1 MSSKNK
7 NKKKM
12 MGFAP
17 NNVFYK
23 SLTSIE
29 LQNKELT
36 PNDKNPKK
44 NGFQIRKRKP

>member
-1 MSSKNK
+1 
-7 NKKKM
+7 M

-29 LQNKELT
+29 LQNRELT
-36 PNDKNPKK
+36 PNGKNPKK
-44 NGFQIRKRKP
+44 KMASKSENGNPK